1 MGRLVVIFLLVL
13 GFVLGAAVSYYN
25 GAVVTF
31 HYLAGQVE
39 LPLIALLLGAFF
51 AGVLVMWLIS
61 VARVFGLSRESRRH
75 QRQIRELEAEL
86 KSLREL
92 PLAQPGA
99 ATKSAPA
106 KNA

>member
-1 MGRLVVIFLLVL
+1 MGRLVVILLLLL

-25 GAVVTF
+25 GALVTF

-51 AGVLVMWLIS
+51 AGIVVMWLIS
-61 VARVFGLSRESRRH
+61 LARVFGLSRDSRRQ
-75 QRQIRELEAEL
+75 QRQIHELEAEL
-86 KSLREL
+86 QSLREL
-92 PLAQPGA
+92 PLAPPG
-99 ATKSAPA
+99 TVKTPPA

>member
-1 MGRLVVIFLLVL
+1 MGRLVLIVLLVA

-25 GAVVTF
+25 RYDVTF

-51 AGVLVMWLIS
+51 TGVVVMWLLS
-61 VARVFGLSRESRRH
+61 VARLFGLSRESRRQ
-75 QRQIRELEAEL
+75 QRHIRELEAEL
-86 KSLREL
+86 RSLREL
-92 PLAQPGA
+92 PLAQPN
-99 ATKSAPA
+99 APGPV

>member
-1 MGRLVVIFLLVL
+1 MGRLVVILLVIV
-13 GFVLGAAVSYYN
+13 GFVLGAAVSFYN
-25 GAVVTF
+25 VSLVTF
-31 HYLAGQVE
+31 HYLIGQVE
-39 LPLIALLLGAFF
+39 LPLIALLIGSFF
-51 AGVLVMWLIS
+51 SGVLVMWLIS

-99 ATKSAPA
+99 SSPRA

>member
-51 AGVLVMWLIS
+51 AGILVMWLIS

-99 ATKSAPA
+99 AAKTPPA